1 MSKIIQSFIAVF
13 VFCVLVIS
21 PLCAPLANAKPVAM
35 PPAIQNNAY
44 HVSFDV
50 TDKKPKS
57 DLNSGMRP
65 PTVSDAD
72 KAVLASHNIKF
83 EATPFGEDLYNKYP
97 NHITPTG
104 QELRPGTYEGYTI
117 HIRTIDD
124 SGASNPGTFTFAITI
139 RDSMANTT
147 RGVFKLTVLP
157 SHKVS
162 FDVNGGSP
170 APKVQYVADGKKAD
184 VPTNPTLANNTFEG
198 WYNGDAKY
206 DFETPVKAPVSLK
219 ARWKQ
224 AGILINAMPKLEV
237 ANKTIT
243 QGDAFDVKSMIKT
256 ASDKIDGANLKDQV
270 AITYPNGYDLN
281 KAGTYQLGFALTNSK
296 GAKVSKS
303 ATLTI
308 IAKKQI
314 YKISFCPNGGTID
327 GSTTTKE
334 IDTNESGKLTA
345 PVAVRDGYTF
355 EGWSTNQNAQT
366 GELSAADIAAKTFTE
381 NTTYYAIWKATD
393 DHQTPGGGGIPT
405 PNPDGG
411 TTPGTGGDGGD
422 GGAGD
427 GGTPTPGPGNTPV
440 PDNGGALKPGNEGN
454 PKPEHNNSTPA
465 EQAPHNKVYV
475 TFDFNGGAIGADC
488 GPKTIAVE
496 KGALI
501 TLLEA
506 PYKQGHT
513 FLFWDESR
521 YQPGDTYKVVAN
533 HTFTAVYAPDNTGH
547 VSKPESPVHGGNALP
562 STGDAFDSTIV
573 ALVALISG
581 TLACACVGGCAL
593 YQKRNRY

>member
-21 PLCAPLANAKPVAM
+21 PLCTPLANARINALPD
-35 PPAIQNNAY
+35 AIQNHSYNWNKTVKY
-44 HVSFDV
+44 DR
-50 TDKKPKS
+50 
-57 DLNSGMRP
+57 SGLRP
-65 PTVSDAD
+65 PTVSDTD
-72 KAVLASHNIKF
+72 KAALASHNLKF
-83 EATPFGEDLYNKYP
+83 EATSFGEDLYNKYP

-104 QELRPGTYEGYTI
+104 QELRPGTYEGYTVTI
-117 HIRTIDD
+117 GTIDD
-124 SGASNPGTFTFAITI
+124 SGASNPGTFTFTITLK
-139 RDSMANTT
+139 D
-147 RGVFKLTVLP
+147 GVGNKNSFKFQLTVLP

-170 APKVQYVADGKKAD
+170 APEVQYVVDGKKAD
-184 VPTNPTLANNTFEG
+184 VPTAPTLANNTFEG

-237 ANKTIT
+237 TNKTIT
-243 QGDAFDVKSMIKT
+243 QGDAFDVKSMITT
-256 ASDKIDGANLKDQV
+256 ASDKIDGANLNDQV

-281 KAGTYQLGFALTNSK
+281 KAGTYQLGFALANSK

-303 ATLTI
+303 ATLTV
-308 IAKKQI
+308 IAKKQP

-334 IDTNESGKLTA
+334 IDTNESDKLTA

-411 TTPGTGGDGGD
+411 TTPGTGDGGGD

-427 GGTPTPGPGNTPV
+427 GGVGSGDT
-440 PDNGGALKPGNEGN
+440 
-454 PKPEHNNSTPA
+454 STS
-465 EQAPHNKVYV
+465 HNKVCI
-475 TFDFNGGAIGADC
+475 TFDFNGGVIGADC
-488 GPKTIAVE
+488 GPKTITVE

-513 FLFWDESR
+513 FLYWDESR
-521 YQPGDTYKVVAN
+521 YQPGDTYKVESD
-533 HTFTAVYAPDNTGH
+533 HTFTAVYAPDNAGH

-581 TLACACVGGCAL
+581 ALTCAYVGGCAL

>member
-21 PLCAPLANAKPVAM
+21 PLCAPLAIAKPRPLPDAT
-35 PPAIQNNAY
+35 QNQPY
-44 HVSFDV
+44 HISFKAKDR
-50 TDKKPKS
+50 
-57 DLNSGMRP
+57 SGMRP
-65 PTVSDAD
+65 PSMSDAD
-72 KAVLASHNIKF
+72 KTTLASHNLKF
-83 EATPFGEDLYNKYP
+83 EATAFGEDLYNKYP
-97 NHITPTG
+97 NHTTPTG
-104 QELRPGTYEGYTI
+104 QELQPGTYEGYTVTI
-117 HIRTIDD
+117 GTIDD
-124 SGASNPGTFTFAITI
+124 SGASNPGTFTFTITLK
-139 RDSMANTT
+139 D
-147 RGVFKLTVLP
+147 GVGNKNSFKFQLTVLP

-170 APKVQYVADGKKAD
+170 APEVQYVVDGKKAD
-184 VPTNPTLANNTFEG
+184 VPTAPTLANNTFEG

-237 ANKTIT
+237 TNKTIT
-243 QGDAFDVKSMIKT
+243 QGDAFDVKSMITT

-303 ATLTI
+303 ATLTV
-308 IAKKQI
+308 IAKKQT

-366 GELSAADIAAKTFTE
+366 GELSAADIATKTFTE

-393 DHQTPGGGGIPT
+393 DTQTPGGGGIPT

-411 TTPGTGGDGGD
+411 TTPSTGGDGGD

-427 GGTPTPGPGNTPV
+427 GGVGSGDT
-440 PDNGGALKPGNEGN
+440 
-454 PKPEHNNSTPA
+454 STS
-465 EQAPHNKVYV
+465 HNKVCI
-475 TFDFNGGAIGADC
+475 TFDFNGGVIGADC
-488 GPKTIAVE
+488 GPKTITVE

-513 FLFWDESR
+513 FLYWDESR
-521 YQPGDTYKVVAN
+521 YQPGDTYKVESD
-533 HTFTAVYAPDNTGH
+533 HTFTAVYAPDNAGH

-581 TLACACVGGCAL
+581 TLTCAYVGGCAL

>member
-21 PLCAPLANAKPVAM
+21 PLCTPLANARINALPD
-35 PPAIQNNAY
+35 AIQNHSYNWNKTVKY
-44 HVSFDV
+44 DR
-50 TDKKPKS
+50 
-57 DLNSGMRP
+57 SGLRP

-72 KAVLASHNIKF
+72 KAALASHNLKF
-83 EATPFGEDLYNKYP
+83 EATAFGEDLYNKYP

-104 QELRPGTYEGYTI
+104 QELRPGTYEGYTVTI
-117 HIRTIDD
+117 GTIDD
-124 SGASNPGTFTFAITI
+124 SGASNPGTFTFTITLK
-139 RDSMANTT
+139 D
-147 RGVFKLTVLP
+147 GVGNKNSFKFQLTILP

-237 ANKTIT
+237 TNKTIT
-243 QGDAFDVKSMIKT
+243 QGDAFDVKSMITT

-303 ATLTI
+303 ATLTV
-308 IAKKQI
+308 IAKKQT

-366 GELSAADIAAKTFTE
+366 GELSAADIATKTFTE

-393 DHQTPGGGGIPT
+393 DTQTPGGGGIPT

-411 TTPGTGGDGGD
+411 TTPSTGGDGGD

-427 GGTPTPGPGNTPV
+427 GGVGSGDT
-440 PDNGGALKPGNEGN
+440 
-454 PKPEHNNSTPA
+454 STS
-465 EQAPHNKVYV
+465 HNKVCI
-475 TFDFNGGAIGADC
+475 TFDFNGGVIGADC
-488 GPKTIAVE
+488 GPKTITVE

-513 FLFWDESR
+513 FLYWDESR
-521 YQPGDTYKVVAN
+521 YQPGDTYKVESD
-533 HTFTAVYAPDNTGH
+533 HTFTAVYAPDNAGH

-581 TLACACVGGCAL
+581 ALTCAYVGGCAL

>member
-21 PLCAPLANAKPVAM
+21 PLCTPLANARINALPD
-35 PPAIQNNAY
+35 AIQNHSYNWNKTVKY
-44 HVSFDV
+44 DR
-50 TDKKPKS
+50 
-57 DLNSGMRP
+57 SGLRP

-72 KAVLASHNIKF
+72 KAALASHNLKF
-83 EATPFGEDLYNKYP
+83 EATAFGEDLYNKYP

-104 QELRPGTYEGYTI
+104 QELRPGTYEGYTVTI
-117 HIRTIDD
+117 GTIDD
-124 SGASNPGTFTFAITI
+124 SGASNPGTFTFTITLK
-139 RDSMANTT
+139 D
-147 RGVFKLTVLP
+147 GVGNKNSFKFQLTILP

-237 ANKTIT
+237 TNKTIT
-243 QGDAFDVKSMIKT
+243 QGDAFDVKSMITT

-303 ATLTI
+303 ATLTV
-308 IAKKQI
+308 IAKKQT

-366 GELSAADIAAKTFTE
+366 GELSAADIATKTFTE

-393 DHQTPGGGGIPT
+393 DTQTPVGGGIPT

-411 TTPGTGGDGGD
+411 TTPSTGGDGGD

-427 GGTPTPGPGNTPV
+427 GGVGSGDT
-440 PDNGGALKPGNEGN
+440 
-454 PKPEHNNSTPA
+454 STS
-465 EQAPHNKVYV
+465 HNKVCI
-475 TFDFNGGAIGADC
+475 TFDFNGGVIGADC
-488 GPKTIAVE
+488 GPKTITVE

-513 FLFWDESR
+513 FLYWDESR
-521 YQPGDTYKVVAN
+521 YQPGDTYKVESD
-533 HTFTAVYAPDNTGH
+533 HTFTAVYAPDNAGH

-581 TLACACVGGCAL
+581 TLTCAYVGGCAL

>member
-1 MSKIIQSFIAVF
+1 MGKVIQSFIAVF

-21 PLCAPLANAKPVAM
+21 PLCAPLASARTRSL
-35 PPAIQNNAY
+35 PPAIQNNTY
-44 HVSFDV
+44 HISFGAKDAR
-50 TDKKPKS
+50 
-57 DLNSGMRP
+57 SGIRP

-72 KAVLASHNIKF
+72 KAALASHNIKF
-83 EATPFGEDLYNKYP
+83 EAIATGEDLYNKYP
-97 NHITPTG
+97 NHTTPTG
-104 QELRPGTYEGYTI
+104 QELHPGTYEGYAI

-124 SGASNPGTFTFAITI
+124 SGASNPGTFTFTITL
-139 RDSMANTT
+139 RDGVGNTT
-147 RGVFKLTVLP
+147 RGVFQLTVLP

-162 FDVNGGSP
+162 FDVNGGTP
-170 APKVQYVADGKKAD
+170 APKVQYVEDGKKAD
-184 VPTNPTLANNTFEG
+184 VPPTPTLANNTFEG

-224 AGILINAMPKLEV
+224 AGVIINAMPKLEV
-237 ANKTIT
+237 ENKTIT
-243 QGDAFDVKSMIKT
+243 QGDAFDVKSMITT
-256 ASDKIDGANLKDQV
+256 ASDKIDGVNLKDQV

-303 ATLTI
+303 ATLTV
-308 IAKKQI
+308 IAKKQT

-355 EGWSTNQNAQT
+355 EGWSTNQNAQM

-393 DHQTPGGGGIPT
+393 NTQTPGGGGIPT

-411 TTPGTGGDGGD
+411 TTPGAGDGGD
-422 GGAGD
+422 GDAGD
-427 GGTPTPGPGNTPV
+427 GGVGSGDT
-440 PDNGGALKPGNEGN
+440 
-454 PKPEHNNSTPA
+454 STS
-465 EQAPHNKVYV
+465 HNKVCI
-475 TFDFNGGAIGADC
+475 TFDFNGGVIGADC
-488 GPKTIAVE
+488 GPKTITVE

-513 FLFWDESR
+513 FLYWDESR
-521 YQPGDTYKVVAN
+521 YQPGNTYKVEAN
-533 HTFTAVYAPDNTGH
+533 HTFTAVYAPDNVG
-547 VSKPESPVHGGNALP
+547 SAPKPENPAHKYNALP
-562 STGDAFDSTIV
+562 STGDGFNAIIV

-581 TLACACVGGCAL
+581 TLTCAYVGGCAL

>member
-1 MSKIIQSFIAVF
+1 MSKVIQSFIAVF

-21 PLCAPLANAKPVAM
+21 PLCTPLANARINALPD
-35 PPAIQNNAY
+35 AIQNHSYNWNKTVKY
-44 HVSFDV
+44 DR
-50 TDKKPKS
+50 
-57 DLNSGMRP
+57 SGLRP

-72 KAVLASHNIKF
+72 KAALASHNLKF
-83 EATPFGEDLYNKYP
+83 EATSFGEDLYNKYP

-104 QELRPGTYEGYTI
+104 QELRPGTYEGYTVTI
-117 HIRTIDD
+117 GTIDD
-124 SGASNPGTFTFAITI
+124 SGASNPGTFTFTITLK
-139 RDSMANTT
+139 D
-147 RGVFKLTVLP
+147 GVGNKNSFKFQLTILP

-237 ANKTIT
+237 TNKTIT
-243 QGDAFDVKSMIKT
+243 QGDAFDVKSMITT

-303 ATLTI
+303 ATLTV
-308 IAKKQI
+308 IAKKQT

-327 GSTTTKE
+327 GSITTKE

-427 GGTPTPGPGNTPV
+427 GGAGSGDT
-440 PDNGGALKPGNEGN
+440 
-454 PKPEHNNSTPA
+454 STS
-465 EQAPHNKVYV
+465 HNKVCI
-475 TFDFNGGAIGADC
+475 TFDFNGGVIGADC
-488 GPKTIAVE
+488 GPKTITVE

-513 FLFWDESR
+513 FLYWDESR
-521 YQPGDTYKVVAN
+521 YQPGDTYKVESD
-533 HTFTAVYAPDNTGH
+533 HTFTAVYAPDNAGH
-547 VSKPESPVHGGNALP
+547 ISKPESPVHGGNALP

-581 TLACACVGGCAL
+581 TLTCAYVGGCAL

>member
-21 PLCAPLANAKPVAM
+21 PLCTPLANARINALPD
-35 PPAIQNNAY
+35 AIQNHSYNWNKTVKY
-44 HVSFDV
+44 DR
-50 TDKKPKS
+50 
-57 DLNSGMRP
+57 SGLRP

-72 KAVLASHNIKF
+72 KAALASHNLKF
-83 EATPFGEDLYNKYP
+83 EATAFGDDLYNKYP

-104 QELRPGTYEGYTI
+104 QELRPGTYEGYTVTI
-117 HIRTIDD
+117 GTIDD
-124 SGASNPGTFTFAITI
+124 SGASNPGTFTFTITLK
-139 RDSMANTT
+139 D
-147 RGVFKLTVLP
+147 GVGNKNSFKFQLTVLP

-170 APKVQYVADGKKAD
+170 APEVQYVVDGKKAD
-184 VPTNPTLANNTFEG
+184 VPTAPTLANNTFEG

-237 ANKTIT
+237 TNKTT
-243 QGDAFDVKSMIKT
+243 SQGDAFDVKSMITT

-281 KAGTYQLGFALTNSK
+281 KAGTYQLGFTLTNSK

-303 ATLTI
+303 ATLTV
-308 IAKKQI
+308 IAKKQT

-366 GELSAADIAAKTFTE
+366 GELSAADLAAKTFTE
-381 NTTYYAIWKATD
+381 NTIYYAIWKATD
-393 DHQTPGGGGIPT
+393 NHQTPGGGGIPT

-427 GGTPTPGPGNTPV
+427 GGVGSGDT
-440 PDNGGALKPGNEGN
+440 
-454 PKPEHNNSTPA
+454 STS
-465 EQAPHNKVYV
+465 HNKVCI
-475 TFDFNGGAIGADC
+475 TFDFNGGVIGADC
-488 GPKTIAVE
+488 GPKTITVE

-513 FLFWDESR
+513 FLYWDESR
-521 YQPGDTYKVVAN
+521 YQPGDTYKVESD
-533 HTFTAVYAPDNTGH
+533 HTFTAVYAPDNAGH

-562 STGDAFDSTIV
+562 STGDGFNAIIV

-581 TLACACVGGCAL
+581 TLTCVYVGGCAL

>member
-1 MSKIIQSFIAVF
+1 MGKVIQSFIAVF

-21 PLCAPLANAKPVAM
+21 PLCVPLANARTNALPD
-35 PPAIQNNAY
+35 AIQNHSYNWNKTVKY
-44 HVSFDV
+44 DR
-50 TDKKPKS
+50 
-57 DLNSGMRP
+57 SGLRP

-72 KAVLASHNIKF
+72 KAALASHNLKF

-97 NHITPTG
+97 THITPTG
-104 QELRPGTYEGYTI
+104 QELRPGTYEGYTVTI
-117 HIRTIDD
+117 GTIDD
-124 SGASNPGTFTFAITI
+124 SGASNPGTFTFTITLK
-139 RDSMANTT
+139 DGVGNKNSFKFQLTT
-147 RGVFKLTVLP
+147 LP

-237 ANKTIT
+237 TNKTIT
-243 QGDAFDVKSMIKT
+243 QGDAFDVKSMITT

-303 ATLTI
+303 ATLTV
-308 IAKKQI
+308 IAKKQT

-427 GGTPTPGPGNTPV
+427 GGAGSGDT
-440 PDNGGALKPGNEGN
+440 
-454 PKPEHNNSTPA
+454 STS
-465 EQAPHNKVYV
+465 HNKVCI
-475 TFDFNGGAIGADC
+475 TFDFNGGVIGADC
-488 GPKTIAVE
+488 GPKTITVE

-513 FLFWDESR
+513 FLYWDESR
-521 YQPGDTYKVVAN
+521 YQPGDTYKVESD
-533 HTFTAVYAPDNTGH
+533 HTFTAVYAPDNAGH
-547 VSKPESPVHGGNALP
+547 ISKPESPVHGGNALP

-581 TLACACVGGCAL
+581 TLTCAYVGGCAL

>member
-21 PLCAPLANAKPVAM
+21 PLCAPLAIAKPRPLPDAT
-35 PPAIQNNAY
+35 QNQPY
-44 HVSFDV
+44 HISFKAKDR
-50 TDKKPKS
+50 
-57 DLNSGMRP
+57 SGMRP
-65 PTVSDAD
+65 PSMSDAD
-72 KAVLASHNIKF
+72 KTTLASHNLKF
-83 EATPFGEDLYNKYP
+83 EATSFGEDLYNKYP

-104 QELRPGTYEGYTI
+104 QELRPGTYEGYTVTI
-117 HIRTIDD
+117 GTIDD
-124 SGASNPGTFTFAITI
+124 SGASNPGTFTFTITLK
-139 RDSMANTT
+139 D
-147 RGVFKLTVLP
+147 GVGNKNSFKFQLTILP

-224 AGILINAMPKLEV
+224 AGVIINAMPKLEV
-237 ANKTIT
+237 ENKTIT
-243 QGDAFDVKSMIKT
+243 QGDAFDVKSMITT

-303 ATLTI
+303 ATLTV
-308 IAKKQI
+308 IAKKQT

-366 GELSAADIAAKTFTE
+366 GELSAADISAKTFTE
-381 NTTYYAIWKATD
+381 NATYYAIWKATD

-427 GGTPTPGPGNTPV
+427 GGVGSGDT
-440 PDNGGALKPGNEGN
+440 
-454 PKPEHNNSTPA
+454 STS
-465 EQAPHNKVYV
+465 HNKVCI
-475 TFDFNGGAIGADC
+475 TFDFNGGVIGADC
-488 GPKTIAVE
+488 GPKTITVE

-513 FLFWDESR
+513 FLYWDESR
-521 YQPGDTYKVVAN
+521 YQPGDTYKVESD
-533 HTFTAVYAPDNTGH
+533 HTFTAVYAPDNAGH

-581 TLACACVGGCAL
+581 ALTCAYVGGCAL

>member
-1 MSKIIQSFIAVF
+1 MSKVIQSFIAVF
-13 VFCVLVIS
+13 VFCVFVIS
-21 PLCAPLANAKPVAM
+21 PLCAPLANAKPYAL
-35 PPAIQNNAY
+35 PDAIQNHSYSWNKTVKY
-44 HVSFDV
+44 DR
-50 TDKKPKS
+50 
-57 DLNSGMRP
+57 SGLRP
-65 PTVSDAD
+65 PTVPDAD
-72 KAVLASHNIKF
+72 KAALASHNLKF

-97 NHITPTG
+97 THITPTG
-104 QELRPGTYEGYTI
+104 QELRPGTYEGYTVTI
-117 HIRTIDD
+117 GTIDD
-124 SGASNPGTFTFAITI
+124 SGASNPGTFTFTITLK
-139 RDSMANTT
+139 D
-147 RGVFKLTVLP
+147 GVGNKNSFKFQLTILP

-224 AGILINAMPKLEV
+224 AGVIINAMPKLEV

-243 QGDAFDVKSMIKT
+243 QGDAFNVKSMITT

-303 ATLTI
+303 ATLTV

-381 NTTYYAIWKATD
+381 NTTYYAIWKATN

-427 GGTPTPGPGNTPV
+427 GGVGSGDT
-440 PDNGGALKPGNEGN
+440 
-454 PKPEHNNSTPA
+454 STS
-465 EQAPHNKVYV
+465 HNKVCI
-475 TFDFNGGAIGADC
+475 TFDFNGGVIGADC
-488 GPKTIAVE
+488 GPKTITVE

-513 FLFWDESR
+513 FLYWDESR
-521 YQPGDTYKVVAN
+521 YQPGDTYKVESD
-533 HTFTAVYAPDNTGH
+533 HTFTAVYAPDNAGH

-581 TLACACVGGCAL
+581 ALTCAYVGGCAL

>member
-1 MSKIIQSFIAVF
+1 MIKIVIKGCEVMGKVIQSFIAVF

-21 PLCAPLANAKPVAM
+21 PLCTPLANARINALPD
-35 PPAIQNNAY
+35 AIQNHSYNWNKTVKY
-44 HVSFDV
+44 DR
-50 TDKKPKS
+50 
-57 DLNSGMRP
+57 SGLRP

-72 KAVLASHNIKF
+72 KAALASHNLKF
-83 EATPFGEDLYNKYP
+83 EATSFGEDLYNKYP

-104 QELRPGTYEGYTI
+104 QELRPGTYEGYTVTI
-117 HIRTIDD
+117 GTIDD
-124 SGASNPGTFTFAITI
+124 SGASNPGTFTFTITLK
-139 RDSMANTT
+139 DGVGNKNSFKFQLTT
-147 RGVFKLTVLP
+147 LP

-237 ANKTIT
+237 TNKTIT
-243 QGDAFDVKSMIKT
+243 QGDAFDVKSMITT

-303 ATLTI
+303 ATLTV
-308 IAKKQI
+308 IAKKQT

-427 GGTPTPGPGNTPV
+427 GGVGSG
-440 PDNGGALKPGNEGN
+440 DM
-454 PKPEHNNSTPA
+454 ST
-465 EQAPHNKVYV
+465 PHNKVCI
-475 TFDFNGGAIGADC
+475 TFNFNGGVISADC
-488 GPKTIAVE
+488 GPKTITVE

-513 FLFWDESR
+513 FLYWDESR
-521 YQPGDTYKVVAN
+521 YQPGNTYKVEAN
-533 HTFTAVYAPDNTGH
+533 HTFTAVYAPDNAG
-547 VSKPESPVHGGNALP
+547 SAPKPENPAHEHNALP
-562 STGDAFDSTIV
+562 STGDAFTATIV

-581 TLACACVGGCAL
+581 TLTCAYVGGCAL

>member
-1 MSKIIQSFIAVF
+1 MSKVIQSFIAVF
-13 VFCVLVIS
+13 VFCVIVIS
-21 PLCAPLANAKPVAM
+21 PLCAPLANARTRPLPDAT
-35 PPAIQNNAY
+35 QNQTYHISFNAK
-44 HVSFDV
+44 DAR
-50 TDKKPKS
+50 
-57 DLNSGMRP
+57 SGMRP

-83 EATPFGEDLYNKYP
+83 ETTSFGEDLYNKYP
-97 NHITPTG
+97 NHTTPTG
-104 QELRPGTYEGYTI
+104 QALHPGTYEGYTI
-117 HIRTIDD
+117 NIRTIDD
-124 SGASNPGTFTFAITI
+124 SGASNPGTFTFTITL
-139 RDSMANTT
+139 RDGMANVT
-147 RGVFKLTVLP
+147 RGVFQLTILP

-243 QGDAFDVKSMIKT
+243 QGDAFDVKSMITT

-303 ATLTI
+303 ATLTV
-308 IAKKQI
+308 IAKKQT

-327 GSTTTKE
+327 GSTTIKE
-334 IDTNESGKLTA
+334 IDTNEQGKLTA

-366 GELSAADIAAKTFTE
+366 GGLSAADIAAKTFTE

-393 DHQTPGGGGIPT
+393 NTQTPGGGGIPT

-411 TTPGTGGDGGD
+411 TTPGAGDGGD
-422 GGAGD
+422 GGAGAGN
-427 GGTPTPGPGNTPV
+427 GGVGSGDMPTP
-440 PDNGGALKPGNEGN
+440 
-454 PKPEHNNSTPA
+454 
-465 EQAPHNKVYV
+465 QNKVCI
-475 TFDFNGGAIGADC
+475 TFDFNGGVIGADC
-488 GPKTIAVE
+488 GPKTITVE

-513 FLFWDESR
+513 FLYWDESR
-521 YQPGDTYKVVAN
+521 YRPGNTYKAEDN
-533 HTFTAVYAPDNTGH
+533 HTFTAVYAPDNAGH
-547 VSKPESPVHGGNALP
+547 APKPENPAHEHNALP
-562 STGDAFDSTIV
+562 STGDGFTATIV

-581 TLACACVGGCAL
+581 TLACACIGGCAL

>member
-1 MSKIIQSFIAVF
+1 MSKVIQSFIAVF

-21 PLCAPLANAKPVAM
+21 PLCAPLANAKPYAL
-35 PPAIQNNAY
+35 PDAIQNHSYSWNKTVKY
-44 HVSFDV
+44 DR
-50 TDKKPKS
+50 
-57 DLNSGMRP
+57 SGLRP
-65 PTVSDAD
+65 PTVPDAD
-72 KAVLASHNIKF
+72 KAALASHNLKF

-97 NHITPTG
+97 THITPTG
-104 QELRPGTYEGYTI
+104 QELRPGTYEGYTVTI
-117 HIRTIDD
+117 GTIDD
-124 SGASNPGTFTFAITI
+124 SGASNPGTFTFTITLK
-139 RDSMANTT
+139 D
-147 RGVFKLTVLP
+147 GVGNKNSFKFQLTILP

-224 AGILINAMPKLEV
+224 AGVIINAMPKLEV

-243 QGDAFDVKSMIKT
+243 QGDAFNVKSMITT

-303 ATLTI
+303 ATLTV

-381 NTTYYAIWKATD
+381 NTTYYAIWKATN

-427 GGTPTPGPGNTPV
+427 GGVGSGDT
-440 PDNGGALKPGNEGN
+440 
-454 PKPEHNNSTPA
+454 STS
-465 EQAPHNKVYV
+465 HNKVCI
-475 TFDFNGGAIGADC
+475 TFDFNGGVIGADC
-488 GPKTIAVE
+488 GPKTITVE

-513 FLFWDESR
+513 FLYWDESR
-521 YQPGDTYKVVAN
+521 YQPGDTYKVESD
-533 HTFTAVYAPDNTGH
+533 HTFTAVYAPDNAGH

-581 TLACACVGGCAL
+581 ALTCAYVGGCAL

>member
-1 MSKIIQSFIAVF
+1 MSKVIQSFIAVF

-21 PLCAPLANAKPVAM
+21 PLCTPLANARINALPD
-35 PPAIQNNAY
+35 AIQNHSYNWNKTVKY
-44 HVSFDV
+44 DR
-50 TDKKPKS
+50 
-57 DLNSGMRP
+57 SGLRP

-72 KAVLASHNIKF
+72 KAALASHNLKF
-83 EATPFGEDLYNKYP
+83 EATSFGEDLYNKYP

-104 QELRPGTYEGYTI
+104 QELRPGTYEGYTVTI
-117 HIRTIDD
+117 GTIDD
-124 SGASNPGTFTFAITI
+124 SGASNPGTFTFTITLK
-139 RDSMANTT
+139 DGVGNKNSFKFQLTT
-147 RGVFKLTVLP
+147 LP

-237 ANKTIT
+237 TNKTIT
-243 QGDAFDVKSMIKT
+243 QGDAFDVKSMITT

-303 ATLTI
+303 ATLTV
-308 IAKKQI
+308 IAKKQT

-427 GGTPTPGPGNTPV
+427 GGAGSGDT
-440 PDNGGALKPGNEGN
+440 
-454 PKPEHNNSTPA
+454 STS
-465 EQAPHNKVYV
+465 HNKVCI
-475 TFDFNGGAIGADC
+475 TFDFNGGVIGADC
-488 GPKTIAVE
+488 GPKTITVE

-513 FLFWDESR
+513 FLYWDESR
-521 YQPGDTYKVVAN
+521 YQPGDTYKVESD
-533 HTFTAVYAPDNTGH
+533 HTFTAVYAPDNAGH
-547 VSKPESPVHGGNALP
+547 ISKPESPVHGGNALP

-581 TLACACVGGCAL
+581 TLTCAYVGGCAL

>member
-21 PLCAPLANAKPVAM
+21 PLCTPLANARINALPD
-35 PPAIQNNAY
+35 AIQNHSYNWNKTVKY
-44 HVSFDV
+44 DR
-50 TDKKPKS
+50 
-57 DLNSGMRP
+57 SGLRP

-72 KAVLASHNIKF
+72 KAALASHNLKF
-83 EATPFGEDLYNKYP
+83 EATAFGEDLYNKYP

-104 QELRPGTYEGYTI
+104 QELRPGTYEGYTVTI
-117 HIRTIDD
+117 GTIDD
-124 SGASNPGTFTFAITI
+124 SGASNPGTFTFTITLK
-139 RDSMANTT
+139 D
-147 RGVFKLTVLP
+147 GVGNKNSFKFQLTILP

-224 AGILINAMPKLEV
+224 AGVIINAMPKLEV
-237 ANKTIT
+237 ENKTIT
-243 QGDAFDVKSMIKT
+243 QGDAFDVKSMITT

-303 ATLTI
+303 ATLTV
-308 IAKKQI
+308 IAKKQT

-366 GELSAADIAAKTFTE
+366 GELSAADISAKTFTE
-381 NTTYYAIWKATD
+381 NATYYAIWKATD

-427 GGTPTPGPGNTPV
+427 GGVGSGDT
-440 PDNGGALKPGNEGN
+440 
-454 PKPEHNNSTPA
+454 STS
-465 EQAPHNKVYV
+465 HNKVCI
-475 TFDFNGGAIGADC
+475 TFDFNGGVIGADC
-488 GPKTIAVE
+488 GPKTITVE

-513 FLFWDESR
+513 FLYWDESR
-521 YQPGDTYKVVAN
+521 YQPGDTYKVESD
-533 HTFTAVYAPDNTGH
+533 HTFTAVYAPDNAGH

-581 TLACACVGGCAL
+581 ALTCAYVGGCAL

>member
-1 MSKIIQSFIAVF
+1 MGNKNSF
-13 VFCVLVIS
+13 
-21 PLCAPLANAKPVAM
+21 
-35 PPAIQNNAY
+35 
-44 HVSFDV
+44 
-50 TDKKPKS
+50 
-57 DLNSGMRP
+57 
-65 PTVSDAD
+65 
-72 KAVLASHNIKF
+72 KF
-83 EATPFGEDLYNKYP
+83 QL
-97 NHITPTG
+97 
-104 QELRPGTYEGYTI
+104 TI
-117 HIRTIDD
+117 
-124 SGASNPGTFTFAITI
+124 
-139 RDSMANTT
+139 
-147 RGVFKLTVLP
+147 LP

-224 AGILINAMPKLEV
+224 AGVIINAMPKLEV
-237 ANKTIT
+237 ENKTIT
-243 QGDAFDVKSMIKT
+243 QGDAFDVKSMITT

-303 ATLTI
+303 ATLTV
-308 IAKKQI
+308 IAKKQT

-366 GELSAADIAAKTFTE
+366 GELSAADISAKTFTE
-381 NTTYYAIWKATD
+381 NATYYAIWKATD

-427 GGTPTPGPGNTPV
+427 GGVGSGDT
-440 PDNGGALKPGNEGN
+440 
-454 PKPEHNNSTPA
+454 STS
-465 EQAPHNKVYV
+465 HNKVCI
-475 TFDFNGGAIGADC
+475 TFDFNGGVIGADC
-488 GPKTIAVE
+488 GPKTITVE

-513 FLFWDESR
+513 FLYWDESR
-521 YQPGDTYKVVAN
+521 YQPGDTYKVESD
-533 HTFTAVYAPDNTGH
+533 HTFTAVYAPDNAGH

-581 TLACACVGGCAL
+581 ALTCAYVGGCAL

>member
-1 MSKIIQSFIAVF
+1 MSKVIQSFIAVF

-21 PLCAPLANAKPVAM
+21 PLCAPLANAKPYAL
-35 PPAIQNNAY
+35 PDAIQNHSYTWNKTVKY
-44 HVSFDV
+44 DR
-50 TDKKPKS
+50 
-57 DLNSGMRP
+57 SGLRP

-72 KAVLASHNIKF
+72 KAALASHNLKF
-83 EATPFGEDLYNKYP
+83 EATAFGEDLYNKYP

-104 QELRPGTYEGYTI
+104 QELRPGTYEGYTVTI
-117 HIRTIDD
+117 GTIDD
-124 SGASNPGTFTFAITI
+124 SGASNPGTFTFTITLK
-139 RDSMANTT
+139 D
-147 RGVFKLTVLP
+147 GVGNKNSFKFQLTILP

-237 ANKTIT
+237 TNKTIT
-243 QGDAFDVKSMIKT
+243 QGDAFDVKSMITT

-303 ATLTI
+303 ATLTV
-308 IAKKQI
+308 IAKKQT

-366 GELSAADIAAKTFTE
+366 GELSAADIATKTFTE

-393 DHQTPGGGGIPT
+393 DTQTPGGGGIPT

-422 GGAGD
+422 GGVGSGD
-427 GGTPTPGPGNTPV
+427 T
-440 PDNGGALKPGNEGN
+440 
-454 PKPEHNNSTPA
+454 STS
-465 EQAPHNKVYV
+465 HNKVCI
-475 TFDFNGGAIGADC
+475 TFDFNGGVIGADC
-488 GPKTIAVE
+488 GPKTITVE

-513 FLFWDESR
+513 FLYWDESR
-521 YQPGDTYKVVAN
+521 YQPGDTYKVESD
-533 HTFTAVYAPDNTGH
+533 HTFTAVYAPDNAGH

-581 TLACACVGGCAL
+581 TLTCAYVGGCAL

>member
-1 MSKIIQSFIAVF
+1 MGKVIQSFIAVF

-21 PLCAPLANAKPVAM
+21 PLCVPLANARTNALPD
-35 PPAIQNNAY
+35 AIQNHSYSWNKTVKY
-44 HVSFDV
+44 DR
-50 TDKKPKS
+50 
-57 DLNSGMRP
+57 SGLRP
-65 PTVSDAD
+65 PTVPDAD
-72 KAVLASHNIKF
+72 KAALASHNLKF

-97 NHITPTG
+97 THITPTG
-104 QELRPGTYEGYTI
+104 QELRPGTYEGYTVN
-117 HIRTIDD
+117 IRTIDD
-124 SGASNPGTFTFAITI
+124 SGASNPGTFTFTITL
-139 RDSMANTT
+139 RD
-147 RGVFKLTVLP
+147 GVGNKNSFKFQLTVLP

-162 FDVNGGSP
+162 FDVNGGTP
-170 APKVQYVADGKKAD
+170 APKVQYVEDGKKAD
-184 VPTNPTLANNTFEG
+184 VPTTPTLANNTFEG
-198 WYNGDAKY
+198 WYNGDSKY
-206 DFETPVKAPVSLK
+206 DFETPVKAPVLLK

-224 AGILINAMPKLEV
+224 AASIIYAMPKLEV
-237 ANKTIT
+237 ADKTIT
-243 QGDAFDVKSMIKT
+243 QGDSFDVKSMITT
-256 ASDKIDGANLKDQV
+256 ASDKIDGTNLKDQV
-270 AITYPNGYDLN
+270 AITYPHGYDLN

-303 ATLTI
+303 ATLTV

-381 NTTYYAIWKATD
+381 NITYYAIWKATD

-427 GGTPTPGPGNTPV
+427 GGVGSGDT
-440 PDNGGALKPGNEGN
+440 
-454 PKPEHNNSTPA
+454 STS
-465 EQAPHNKVYV
+465 HNKVCI
-475 TFDFNGGAIGADC
+475 TFDFNGGVIGADC
-488 GPKTIAVE
+488 GPKTITVE

-513 FLFWDESR
+513 FLYWDESR
-521 YQPGDTYKVVAN
+521 YQPGDTYKVESD
-533 HTFTAVYAPDNTGH
+533 HTFTAVYAPDNAGH

-581 TLACACVGGCAL
+581 ALTCAYVGGCAL